1 MTTGKIVGKR
11 SSLFKSYSPKIN
23 DALVGKIQSAST
35 ASTEVDFPKLQ
46 SLIQRLMNWFVGVD
60 SRTYM
65 LPLLVLSRG
74 NKQGRRYKKPNY
86 SMCVAAMSRFNGLER
101 VESKSGE
108 SGPKIVQKDTKVKS
122 WQTIKER
129 NFFLEY
135 TDDRGEAVE
144 LLLCTVNMDES
155 DASGLAIKKEIASQ
169 LSGTKSNNVS
179 SIKPHALVSK
189 ADPQSFKDAN
199 MVYTLLND
207 LSHAQTDTQADK
219 LIESLRDQTLDCQIR
234 FKIRVNKT
242 PRGYYKSYFVVFKD
256 DSVHPLRPKLLTCD
270 ESTHG
275 LCEDTEDAY
284 LNKLKENVIVK
295 EKHATIGHEYFCPNG
310 WNG

>member
-11 SSLFKSYSPKIN
+11 SSLFKNYSPKIN
-23 DALVGKIQSAST
+23 DALVEKIQSAST
-35 ASTEVDFPKLQ
+35 ESTEVDFPKLQ
-46 SLIQRLMNWFVGVD
+46 SLMQRLMNWFVGVD

-74 NKQGRRYKKPNY
+74 NKQGRRYKKPSY
-86 SMCVAAMSRFNGLER
+86 AMCIAAMSRFNGLKR
-101 VESKSGE
+101 VESKNGE
-108 SGPKIVQKDTKVKS
+108 SGPRIIQRDTKVKS
-122 WQTIKER
+122 WQTSKER

-135 TDDRGEAVE
+135 TNDRGEAVE

-169 LSGTKSNNVS
+169 LSDTKNNNVS
-179 SIKPHALVSK
+179 TIKPHALVSK

-199 MVYTLLND
+199 VVYTLLND
-207 LSHAQTDTQADK
+207 LSHAQTDKKADD
-219 LIESLRDQTLDCQIR
+219 LMVSLRDETLDCQIR

-242 PRGYYKSYFVVFKD
+242 TRGYFKSYFVVFKD
-256 DSVHPLRPKLLTCD
+256 DSVHPLRTKLLTCD
-270 ESTHG
+270 ESLFG
-275 LCEDTEDAY
+275 LGEDGEDSY
-284 LNKLKENVIVK
+284 LNKLKEKVIVK
-295 EKHATIGHEYFCPNG
+295 EKHATIGREYFCPAG